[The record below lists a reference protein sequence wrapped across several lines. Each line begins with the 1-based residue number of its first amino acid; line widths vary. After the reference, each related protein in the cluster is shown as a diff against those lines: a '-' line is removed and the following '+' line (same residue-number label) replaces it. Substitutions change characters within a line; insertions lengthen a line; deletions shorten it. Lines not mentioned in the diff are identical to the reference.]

1 MGYPDALAAAD
12 RLVRAQ
18 LGEAVTYAPGSGSPV
33 TVSGIF
39 DALYRKVEIGGAGI
53 SSAGPAVFLTLSEL
67 PSNPTTDSGARVTIR
82 GVTYKPHE
90 VEPDGQGAVMLL
102 LHKTT

>member
-1 MGYPDALAAAD
+1 MGYSDALAAAD

-18 LGEAVTYAPGSGSPV
+18 LGESVTYAPGAGSPV
-33 TVSGIF
+33 TVNGIF
-39 DALYRKVEIGGAGI
+39 DALYCKLDLGGAGV
-53 SSAGPAVFLTLSEL
+53 SSSGPAVFLTLSDL
-67 PSNPTTDSGARVTIR
+67 PTNPGIDTGARVTIR

-102 LHKTT
+102 LHKVA